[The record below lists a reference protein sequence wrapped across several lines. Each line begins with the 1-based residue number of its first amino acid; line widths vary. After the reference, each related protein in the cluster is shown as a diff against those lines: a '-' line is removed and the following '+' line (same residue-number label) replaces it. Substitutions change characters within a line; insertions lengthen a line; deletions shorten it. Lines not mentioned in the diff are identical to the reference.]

1 MIEVMAEEQEPTE
14 EASSD
19 ERAGRVEKGTQ
30 TKGTSRRRFVA
41 GGAAIAPVIMTLGNR
56 PAFGAEC
63 SFSFLISGN
72 LSKPLPTRCGFTPG
86 KWQSPTAPWS
96 PSSKTYIPMDF
107 GPNSTFSTFLGG
119 MFGTAPDDKSYTADL
134 MSNRAPDVSS
144 VDPTLLDMLPPYNN
158 DWFMWPI
165 VGSLPSLPGHIV
177 AAIANAEFFTKLGR
191 SDLFG
196 LGSDAFTM
204 ASYIKLKLDA
214 GISAYYAA
222 KNSGSSPIQAAR
234 IAKPNFE
241 ALKTELDN
249 WNNARST

>member
-119 MFGTAPDDKSYTADL
+119 MFGTAPDGKSYVA
-134 MSNRAPDVSS
+134 NRKGNRMPNPSPLA
-144 VDPTLLDMLPPYNN
+144 DPTLLNMLPSGNRL
-158 DWFMWPI
+158 FMWPI
-165 VGSLPSLPGHIV
+165 VGKLSSLPGHIV
-177 AAIANAEFFTKLGR
+177 AAIANAEFFTRLGR
-191 SDLFG
+191 PELFG
-196 LGSDAFTM
+196 RRSNASEM
-204 ASYIKLKLDA
+204 ASYIKLQLDI
-214 GISAYYAA
+214 GITAYNAT
-222 KNSGSSPIQAAR
+222 SGMGTATGDTMSI
-234 IAKPNFE
+234 FE